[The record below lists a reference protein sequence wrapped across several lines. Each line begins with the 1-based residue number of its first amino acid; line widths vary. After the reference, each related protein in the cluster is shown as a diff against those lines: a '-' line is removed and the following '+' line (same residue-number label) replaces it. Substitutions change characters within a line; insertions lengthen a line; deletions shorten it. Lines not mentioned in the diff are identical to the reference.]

1 MTIQS
6 NLLTPFTAVEID
18 ASNASQGP
26 ALLSYSALVIGQRL
40 STGSA
45 AADTIVPCSSVADAI
60 LKAGRGSMLHR
71 QAVAWFAANTS
82 VPLYLGVLDDDGA
95 GVAASGTITVSGP
108 ATADGTV
115 VLYLGGERITVG
127 VTSGDTADDVAAAI
141 NTAINAALDLPV
153 TSTVLAEVVTV
164 TFRHKGLVGN
174 SYDMRDSYRDDES
187 LPSGVGLVYVPLAS
201 GTTNPTITSLITA
214 MGDTWW
220 QIWSHPYT
228 DATSL
233 TAIENE
239 LSSRFG
245 PLRMIDGLAITSAAD
260 TLANLTTLGN
270 GRNSPH
276 NCIVA
281 QPGESPLTP
290 PMEFAA
296 EVAGVVALY
305 GQDDPA
311 RPFQTL
317 SMSRALP
324 PAETELFTRE
334 ERNNLLTDGIG
345 TTLSAAGGQARLE
358 RIITTY
364 QTNAAAA
371 PDTAYRDAT
380 VMLTLLYLRYS
391 FRVRMQ
397 TRYPRHKLADDG
409 AIVGP
414 GQFVLTPKGG
424 AGEAVT
430 WFREMEQLGLVENF
444 DQFQADL
451 VVARS
456 VTDPNRLEFFLP
468 SDLINFLAVTAATI
482 GFRL

>member
-1 MTIQS
+1 MTIPN

-18 ASNASQGP
+18 ASQASQGP
-26 ALLSYSALVIGQRL
+26 SILSYSALMIGQRL
-40 STGSA
+40 TSGSA
-45 AADTIVPCSSVADAI
+45 AANTIVPCASVADAI

-71 QAVAWFAANTS
+71 QAIAWFAVNTS

-108 ATADGTV
+108 ATADGTIA
-115 VLYLGGERITVG
+115 LYLGGERITVG
-127 VTSGDTADDVAAAI
+127 VTSGDTADDIAAAI

-153 TSTVLAEVVTV
+153 TSTVLAAVVTV

-174 SYDMRDSYRDDES
+174 SFDMRDSYRDDES
-187 LPSGVGLVYVPLAS
+187 LPAGVGIVYAALS
-201 GTTNPTITSLITA
+201 GGTTNPTLTSLIAA

-220 QIWSHPYT
+220 QIWTHPYT

-233 TAIENE
+233 TAIETE
-239 LSSRFG
+239 LASRFG
-245 PLRMIDGLAITSAAD
+245 PLRMIDGLSITSAAD

-281 QPGESPLTP
+281 QPGENPLTP

-296 EVAGVVALY
+296 EAAGVVAFY

-317 SMSRALP
+317 PMVRALP
-324 PAETELFTRE
+324 PAEADLFTRE
-334 ERNNLLTDGIG
+334 ERNNLLTDGIA
-345 TTLSAAGGQARLE
+345 TTVASAGGSVRLE

-364 QTNAAAA
+364 QTNASAA
-371 PDTAYRDAT
+371 PDTAYRDST
-380 VMLTLLYLRYS
+380 VILTLLYLRYS

-409 AIVGP
+409 VIVGP

-424 AGEAVT
+424 AGEALL

-444 DQFQADL
+444 DQFKSDL

-456 VTDPNRLEFFLP
+456 STDPNRLEFFLP
-468 SDLINFLAVTAATI
+468 ADLINFLAVTAATL
-482 GFRL
+482 GYRL